1 MTLELTREGEVLLSA
16 IIKRLGDED
25 VYEWLWQEKQILD
38 FYSSTSGESYKAQ
51 IEIAYENLRK
61 KIADASGFD
70 NR

>member
-1 MTLELTREGEVLLSA
+1 MTLELTREGDVLLSA
-16 IIKRLGDED
+16 IIKRLDDED
-25 VYEWLWQEKQILD
+25 VSEWLRQEKQILD
-38 FYSSTSGESYKAQ
+38 LFGSTSCESYKAQ

>member
-1 MTLELTREGEVLLSA
+1 MKLELTREEKSLLSA

-25 VYEWLWQEKQILD
+25 VSEWLRQEKQILD
-38 FYSSTSGESYKAQ
+38 FFGSTSGESYKAQ

-61 KIADASGFD
+61 KIVDASGFD